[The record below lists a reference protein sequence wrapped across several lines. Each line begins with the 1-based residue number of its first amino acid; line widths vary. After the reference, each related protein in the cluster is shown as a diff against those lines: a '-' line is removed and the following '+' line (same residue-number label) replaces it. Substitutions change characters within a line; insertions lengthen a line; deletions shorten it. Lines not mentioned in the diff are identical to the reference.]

1 MPRVAKEKVP
11 NYTPEQTAQIVA
23 DYAAGQGKSVQ
34 EIAEAL
40 NKSVRSVIGKL
51 VREGVYVAPV
61 KGEKAPVVEGPTKKD
76 LLAKVAAF
84 GFDPKGFEPAT
95 KDALTALVAY
105 LANAA

>member
-23 DYAAGQGKSVQ
+23 DYAGGQGKSVQ

-51 VREGVYVAPV
+51 VRERVYVAKVTEP
-61 KGEKAPVVEGPTKKD
+61 KAPQPEGPTKKD
-76 LLAKVAAF
+76 LLADLSKH

-95 KDALTALVAY
+95 KDALTALVEY
-105 LANAA
+105 LDKAA